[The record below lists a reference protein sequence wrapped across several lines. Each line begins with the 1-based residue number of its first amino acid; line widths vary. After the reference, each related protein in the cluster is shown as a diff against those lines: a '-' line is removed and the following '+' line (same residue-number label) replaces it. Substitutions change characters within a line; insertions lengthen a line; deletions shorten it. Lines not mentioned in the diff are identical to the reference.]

1 MINAITDYFKDESG
15 AAVIEYSVMITVL
28 SIVLIA
34 IMIQVGVKFND
45 TMLVA
50 VNTIKSVITPR
61 GWDPNN

>member
-1 MINAITDYFKDESG
+1 
-15 AAVIEYSVMITVL
+15 MITVL

>member
-15 AAVIEYSVMITVL
+15 AAVIEYSVMITVF

-45 TMLVA
+45 TMMVA
-50 VNTIKSVITPR
+50 VNAIKSVITPR
-61 GWDPNN
+61 GWDPSN